1 MPTLDWPLERL
12 TEYKAPLTREPDFD
26 AFWADALA
34 ELAGVPVT
42 GNLTRLDYPCA
53 NVEAYR
59 LEYPVCGGQSVA
71 AWYLLPPAALR
82 RSERIPALAVYHGYG
97 GSRGRVTE
105 HLHWVL
111 QGYAVLAVDVRGQA
125 GDTPDWSTPAG
136 GQMTGRMTQGI
147 HDPRTYYYRAVYQDA
162 LRAVQWLRTRA
173 EIDPSRVVATGNSQ
187 GGGLT
192 LAVAALDGK
201 LAAAMPDVPFLCHFR
216 RAVDMHT
223 AGPYGELLEYMKRRP
238 EHVERVYK
246 TLSYFDNVN
255 LAGAIR
261 CPVLCSVALIDTIC
275 PPSTVYAAFN
285 QITAPREMRVYPYNG
300 HEGGGSYHTEEKY
313 RFLQQVLA

>member
-12 TEYKAPLTREPDFD
+12 IEFRPPHTRESDFD
-26 AFWADALA
+26 AFWRDALD
-34 ELAGVPVT
+34 ELAQVPVA
-42 GNLTRLDYPCA
+42 GSLSRLEYPCA

-59 LEYPVCGGQSVA
+59 LDYAACRGQTVTG
-71 AWYLLPPAALR
+71 WYLLPPAALR
-82 RSERIPALAVYHGYG
+82 QSARIPAVAVFHGYG

-125 GDTPDWSTPAG
+125 GDTPDWSVPTG

-147 HDPRTYYYRAVYQDA
+147 HDPHHYYYRGVYQDA

-173 EIDPSRVVATGNSQ
+173 EVDPDRVIATGNSQ

-192 LAVAALDGK
+192 LAVAALDQQ

-216 RAVDMHT
+216 RAVDAHT
-223 AGPYGELLEYMKRRP
+223 AGPYGELVEYMKRRP
-238 EHVERVYK
+238 EHVATVFR
-246 TLSYFDNVN
+246 TLSYFDNIN
-255 LAGAIR
+255 LAGSIR
-261 CPVLCSVALIDTIC
+261 CPVLCSVALLDPIC
-275 PPSTVYAAFN
+275 PPSTVFAAYN
-285 QITAPREMRVYPYNG
+285 QIAGPKEIRIYPYNG
-300 HEGGGSYHTEEKY
+300 HEGGGSLHTEEKY